1 MEVLVAMMV
10 LGIAF
15 STLFGLISGSMR
27 NVNRLQ
33 EHEKITRMAQMKLN
47 ELTLQMNQGVSPAL
61 SGSFDSKYR
70 WQSRLDPVSVDV
82 GPDIKPGYSLFRV
95 RLSVLWSVRDDENEF
110 SLETITWQPHPR
122 ESES

>member
-1 MEVLVAMMV
+1 
-10 LGIAF
+10 
-15 STLFGLISGSMR
+15 
-27 NVNRLQ
+27 
-33 EHEKITRMAQMKLN
+33 MAQMKLN

-70 WQSRLDPVSVDV
+70 WRSRLDPVSVDV

-110 SLETITWQPHPR
+110 ALETITWQPHPR

>member
-47 ELTLQMNQGVSPAL
+47 ELTTADE
-61 SGSFDSKYR
+61 SG
-70 WQSRLDPVSVDV
+70 
-82 GPDIKPGYSLFRV
+82 
-95 RLSVLWSVRDDENEF
+95 
-110 SLETITWQPHPR
+110 R
-122 ESES
+122 ESGAFWLVRFQIPLAGQARSLVRGSWTRHQARLFAFSGAALRIVERPRP